1 MLLKAPK
8 YDTYALQGCNH
19 YIVYQCKNR
28 ENMKEFKVKAYGKS
42 ELAMLYFPDAGSAHT
57 AVNHLMSWIHRNP
70 ELSEELKKMGY
81 RKSDKFFTP
90 KQVAV
95 IAEYLGEP

>member
-8 YDTYALQGCNH
+8 YDTYDLQGCNH

-28 ENMKEFKVKAYGKS
+28 EKMMEFKVKAYGKS

-70 ELSEELKKMGY
+70 ELSEGLMKMGY